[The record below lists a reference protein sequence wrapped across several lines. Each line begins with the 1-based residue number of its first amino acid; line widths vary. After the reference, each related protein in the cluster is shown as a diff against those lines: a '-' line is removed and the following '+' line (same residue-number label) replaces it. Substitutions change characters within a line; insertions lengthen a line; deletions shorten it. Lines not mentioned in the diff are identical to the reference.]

1 MVPDVPM
8 AVAVALILNP
18 IEAGLV
24 GFLSAFDSK
33 EIQGQITPTKALFN
47 RCQTGLTYFAGSY
60 LVHAVSASATAPRH
74 IVLMAFLALAAITL
88 GNYFLIGLGI
98 SLEHRYSFGDVIS
111 RLRFGTPVD
120 FILTFMAW
128 GLLAAMLAA
137 LYNDVNLWVLFA
149 FLGPTLLGRQVLMR
163 SQMLVEALRAYQSRE
178 AAMAQLEVTM
188 DEERSDERHLIA
200 ADLHDEVLQPLFK
213 VTLLAQVLK
222 ADLVSGRLLD
232 MDQDV
237 PELVAACELASD
249 SIRQLIGDLR
259 RSQLGPGGLRA
270 ALQSMVRA
278 LQRQTSIQVEV
289 SLAEV
294 ETDPISQ
301 LVLYQVAK
309 EAVGNAVQHSKATT
323 LRLDLDLCSDGIQ
336 LSVKDDGIG
345 FDPLIQASGHH
356 FGLEIMR
363 ERASAI
369 GGALYIDS
377 GPGLGCK
384 VTLLLRES
392 NT

>member
-1 MVPDVPM
+1 MVADVPM

-24 GFLSAFDSK
+24 GFLSSFDSK
-33 EIQGQITPTKALFN
+33 EFQGEITPTKAIFN
-47 RCQTGLTYFAGSY
+47 RCQTGLTYFAGSS
-60 LVHAVSASATAPRH
+60 LVHAISASPTDAGH
-74 IVLMAFLALAAITL
+74 IVFMAFLALTAITL
-88 GNYFLIGLGI
+88 GNYLFIGLGI
-98 SLEHRYSFGDVIS
+98 SLEHSYSFGKVIR
-111 RLRFGTPVD
+111 RLRLGTPVD
-120 FILTFMAW
+120 FILTFLAW

-163 SQMLVEALRAYQSRE
+163 SQMFVEALRAHQSKD
-178 AAMAQLEVTM
+178 AAMAQLEASM
-188 DEERSDERHLIA
+188 DEERSDERRLIA
-200 ADLHDEVLQPLFK
+200 ADLHDQVLQPLFK

-232 MDQDV
+232 MDRDV

-259 RSQLGPGGLRA
+259 RSPLGRGGLPA

-278 LQRQTSIQVEV
+278 FQDQTSIQLEV

-294 ETDPISQ
+294 GTDPISQ
-301 LVLYQVAK
+301 LVFYQVAK
-309 EAVGNAVQHSKATT
+309 EAVANAVRHSKATT
-323 LRLDLDLCSDGIQ
+323 LRLDLDRCNDGIQ
-336 LSVKDDGIG
+336 LSIEDDGIG
-345 FDPLIQASGHH
+345 FDPLVQASGHH

-363 ERASAI
+363 ERAAPSA
-369 GGALYIDS
+369 ALS
-377 GPGLGCK
+377 
-384 VTLLLRES
+384 T
-392 NT
+392 